1 MPGTRDPQNDNN
13 RRNVG
18 KFEAIDPTED
28 YEGETEP
35 VGETS
40 PTKEVQE
47 VPENLEEHL
56 EETAEGLF
64 EEIDSAVD
72 SAFDD
77 VIEHTKKLGDDTIEI
92 NESDIEFLGEAEAEL
107 KEIQQQTEERIND
120 AIEYTGDSEV
130 MKGTAV
136 ETPSNNKNSTNK
148 EAQLEE
154 KERNSGK
161 KIDMMEITLENG
173 IDRELPKKIKV
184 GEKNLDQ
191 PKELDAGGM
200 KEIFSY
206 EEETGEKKAVAFS
219 KGDELEFSLDE
230 AIALNKLSEVE
241 DIINLEDVF
250 VIDESNNRHDID
262 IEELENKGTEKYIE
276 ANNITESSQVVM
288 IEDYVEGRDLSKER
302 VNLLSDR
309 EEKNIEQSANREA
322 MKILNES
329 GIEGLKNKLKEK
341 IVERYDLNSD
351 KAENFFNSK
360 LELKKEKYSE
370 VGEEEILIKMFRKDS
385 IVEKM
390 SDKENFEDL
399 DRNIEYFEKAA
410 DQLSQIH
417 EKEVTHND
425 IKAANIIEGNII
437 DFGMSEM
444 QNRIAKRDSLVS
456 GSKRNKEAAALF
468 WKDDMDEKNLKD
480 KDTRALILTAFD
492 KLVSEPLKV
501 DKMNDLIGEG
511 DYKGTMPPSDPADSV
526 KPYQD
531 LAFHLLKEIDVP
543 NEVLGSISHASTAE
557 ESRNIKPDIESAWS
571 NFKEWHDGLME
582 SSEKIEALDEIM
594 DYLGNPD
601 KMKSLLEEDEKGN
614 KSLTK
619 EAQKLIENISSLSK
633 EENMENLTFDQI
645 SNNAENILTQLKE
658 KNKNET

>member
-1 MPGTRDPQNDNN
+1 MVKTGESQNGDND
-13 RRNVG
+13 RKNVG
-18 KFEAIDPTED
+18 SFEAINPED

-40 PTKEVQE
+40 PTKEVLG
-47 VPENLEEHL
+47 VPENPEEHL
-56 EETAEGLF
+56 EKTVEELF

-77 VIEHTKKLGDDTIEI
+77 VIEHTKNLGDDTIEI
-92 NESDIEFLGEAEAEL
+92 SESDIEFLGEAEEEL
-107 KEIQQQTEERIND
+107 KEIQRQTEERITD
-120 AIEYTGDSEV
+120 AIEYTGDSEE

-136 ETPSNNKNSTNK
+136 ETPSNDKDSTSR

-154 KERNSGK
+154 KGKNSGK

-173 IDRELPKKIKV
+173 IDRELPEKIKI

-191 PKELDAGGM
+191 PKELDSGGM

-230 AIALNKLSEVE
+230 AITLSKLSEVE
-241 DIINLEDVF
+241 DIINLEGVF
-250 VIDESNNRHDID
+250 VIDDSNNRHDID
-262 IEELENKGTEKYIE
+262 IEELKNKGTEKYIE
-276 ANNITESSQVVM
+276 ENNITESSQVVM
-288 IEDYVEGRDLSKER
+288 VEDYVEGRDLSKEK

-309 EEKNIEQSANREA
+309 EEKNIEQSANKEA

-329 GIEGLKNKLKEK
+329 GIEGLKNKLKENIAEK
-341 IVERYDLNSD
+341 YNINSD

-360 LELKKEKYSE
+360 LELKKEKYSG
-370 VGEEEILIKMFRKDS
+370 VGEEEILIKMFSKDS

-410 DQLSQIH
+410 DQLSQVH
-417 EKEVTHND
+417 EKGVTHND

-468 WKDDMDEKNLKD
+468 WEDDIDEKNLKD

-511 DYKGTMPPSDPADSV
+511 DYEGTIPPSDPDSV

-571 NFKEWHDGLME
+571 NFKEWHDELME

-601 KMKSLLEEDEKGN
+601 KMKNLLKEDEKGN